1 MITNNFILQW
11 SQIPHFLGFHFISCK
26 TNMKK
31 IITLFPHHWPSFSV
45 MYVLI
50 HQHQKDSKWG
60 GQELECCNKS
70 PPGSYNCFQLLNV
83 LEVLFFFCQVK
94 DSCVSVI
101 PTSIWKPPENPLLFK
116 TVKFYFNKNMNERY
130 AHLYGQWPF
139 DKIHLLN
146 VIKSVN

>member
-1 MITNNFILQW
+1 MITNNFSLQW
-11 SQIPHFLGFHFISCK
+11 SQIPHFLSFHFISCK

-50 HQHQKDSKWG
+50 HQHQEDSKWG

-83 LEVLFFFCQVK
+83 LEVLFFSARSKIVVC
-94 DSCVSVI
+94 
-101 PTSIWKPPENPLLFK
+101 LLFPP
-116 TVKFYFNKNMNERY
+116 
-130 AHLYGQWPF
+130 LYGNLQ
-139 DKIHLLN
+139 KILYYSKLWNFTLIKIWMRDMRTCTANGHL
-146 VIKSVN
+146 IKFIC